1 MDAGRR
7 RNRTYLR
14 RIFVLY
20 IMLPRNA
27 LLIYPEYPDSF
38 WSFKHVMKFLSR
50 KAAFPPLS
58 LMTLGA
64 MLPKEW
70 NIKLVDVNV
79 SLLTDEAIGWADIV
93 FIGGMIVQA
102 DSAAEIIHRCKEQS
116 KVVVAGG
123 PLFTTG
129 FEDFPEVDHF
139 VLGEAEI
146 TLPLFLQDLEAGNP
160 QHLYQSAERPDVT
173 KTPAPLW
180 SLINFKDY
188 VTMSVQFSR
197 GCPFNCE
204 FCDII
209 IMNGRTPRT
218 KTSEQ
223 LLAEF
228 DGLYAAGWRSS
239 VFIVDDNFIG
249 NKVRAKAMLKALIG
263 WQKEHQYPFKFFTE
277 ASTNLADDDEM
288 LDLMSAANFYKVFLG
303 IETPEDATLIHTG
316 KVQNAGRDIVEA
328 VHKINR
334 HGMQVMAGFIVGF
347 DTDTEKIFD
356 TQIHFIQE
364 MGVVTAMVG
373 MLTALP
379 QTRLYN
385 RLKAEGRLVSKS
397 TGGNTDGT
405 LNFIPTLDR
414 GILTDGYKRIL
425 TTIYSPTKYYER
437 INTFISHYKPTVRTR
452 LSETD
457 MRAFTRSLWAI
468 GLLSPSR
475 SLYWKLILK
484 TMLKNRKAVPAAVE
498 LAIIGLHYEKVTK
511 RTVLA

>member
-1 MDAGRR
+1 M
-7 RNRTYLR
+7 
-14 RIFVLY
+14 
-20 IMLPRNA
+20 NA
-27 LLIYPEYPDSF
+27 LLVYPEYPDSF

-64 MLPKEW
+64 MFPKDW

-79 SLLTDEAIGWADIV
+79 SRLSEDAIAWADIV
-93 FIGGMIVQA
+93 FIGAMIVQK
-102 DSAAEIIHRCKEQS
+102 DSAAEIIERCNTQK
-116 KVVVAGG
+116 KMVVAGG
-123 PLFTTG
+123 PLFTTSA
-129 FEDFPEVDHF
+129 EDFPGVDHF
-139 VLGEAEI
+139 VLGEAEV
-146 TLPLFLQDLEAGNP
+146 TLPLFLQDLEKGTLR
-160 QHLYQSAERPDVT
+160 HSYESKERPDIT
-173 KTPAPLW
+173 KTLAPMW
-180 SLINFKDY
+180 SLVNFKDY

-209 IMNGRTPRT
+209 VMNGRTPRT

-228 DGLYAAGWRSS
+228 DGLYTAGWRGS

-249 NKVRAKAMLKALIG
+249 NKTRVKIMLKALID
-263 WQKEHQYPFKFFTE
+263 WQKEHNYPFKFFTE
-277 ASTNLADDDEM
+277 ASTNLADDDEL
-288 LDLMSAANFYKVFLG
+288 LDLMSASNFYKVFLG
-303 IETPEDATLIHTG
+303 IETPVDETLMHTG

-347 DTDTEKIFD
+347 DTDTENIFD

-385 RLKAEGRLVSKS
+385 RLKAEGRLVRASS
-397 TGGNTDGT
+397 GENTDGS
-405 LNFIPTLDR
+405 LNFVPSLDKHV
-414 GILTDGYKRIL
+414 LTAGYKRIL
-425 TTIYSPTKYYER
+425 KTIYSPKKYYQR
-437 INTFISHYKPTVRTR
+437 IDTFISYYRPTVRSR
-452 LSETD
+452 LNAKD
-457 MRAFTRSLWAI
+457 LRAFTRSLWAI
-468 GLLSPSR
+468 GILSR
-475 SLYWKLILK
+475 SRALYWKLIIK
-484 TMLKNRKAVPAAVE
+484 TMVKKRKALPAAIE
-498 LAIIGLHYEKVTK
+498 LAIIGVHFEKVAK
-511 RTVLA
+511 RAILA